1 VGPLNWPKFNRNDK
15 ETQSMKIRD
24 WLLILVLVA
33 VAGFAVLNW
42 SVILAPTALNLGIAD
57 IHAPLGLIMLGM
69 VIVLVAFFMVY
80 VLYLQTSVLFDAR
93 ASAKELQNN
102 RKLADQAE
110 ASRFTELRHYLEAEL
125 AKLAASDQ
133 AVQAA
138 LVARVDQLEKNL
150 ALAVEQSGNSVAAAV
165 AEMDDRLKR

>member
-1 VGPLNWPKFNRNDK
+1 
-15 ETQSMKIRD
+15 MKIRD

-93 ASAKELQNN
+93 ANAKELQNN

-125 AKLAASDQ
+125 AKRADAEQ
-133 AVQAA
+133 AVKAA
-138 LVARVDQLEKNL
+138 LMARIDQLEKNL

>member
-1 VGPLNWPKFNRNDK
+1 
-15 ETQSMKIRD
+15 MKIRD

-57 IHAPLGLIMLGM
+57 IQAPLGLIMLAM
-69 VIVLVAFFMVY
+69 VIFLVAFFMVY

-93 ASAKELQNN
+93 ANAKELQNN

-125 AKLAASDQ
+125 AKLAESDQ

-165 AEMDDRLKR
+165 AEMDDRLKG